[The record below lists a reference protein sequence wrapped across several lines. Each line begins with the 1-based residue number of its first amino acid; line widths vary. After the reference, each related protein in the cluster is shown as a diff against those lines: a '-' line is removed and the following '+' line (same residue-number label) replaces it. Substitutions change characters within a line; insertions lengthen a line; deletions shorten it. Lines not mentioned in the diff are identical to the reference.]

1 MHESSERNGVLRPAV
16 LGAALLLVAVA
27 AAQGAEP
34 QAPAGG
40 EQTEYF
46 KETLAWSFKWGTDAA
61 FTLSNVKSGSTNETS
76 DGTTNFDR
84 LWLRLY
90 GQLQYGD
97 RAKVVIDLFSADG
110 SDPWLYG
117 LYGEMRFDRRLGLRA
132 GLLPLTVGAWQERA
146 YPSRQPLIGAP
157 LLAQYLLPVHNASL
171 PTSPRDLVGWWPA
184 AQSSDSTAY
193 GSSSAAAS
201 TSPAQGTGS
210 AYNPATVDYASAAIA
225 SEHYWDTG
233 VELFGQEGG
242 LRYRLALLQGTPG
255 LSATKSL
262 TDKDGVSTEAR
273 LTYRVSAALRFGTS
287 FSRGPY
293 LRNSARASLPSGV
306 RQGDLRQDLAGGD
319 VQITHK
325 GITVVAEY
333 MWTRFGTAFTKV
345 GPWPQRASLD
355 ARGYWAEASVEV
367 VSGLTLAGRV
377 SGLRFGSIDDG
388 YGSQLRWTPNVW
400 RAETGVT
407 YRFWDDGAAVKAV
420 YQRTRVDSEP
430 SRIEDLV
437 ALQLAFSH

>member
-1 MHESSERNGVLRPAV
+1 MHQSCERAGVLRPAV
-16 LGAALLLVAVA
+16 LSAALLLAAAA

-34 QAPAGG
+34 PARASG

-61 FTLSNVKSGSTNETS
+61 FTASNLKSGSTNETN

-97 RAKVVIDLFSADG
+97 RAKVVIDLFSADA

-132 GLLPLTVGAWQERA
+132 GMLPLTVGAWQERA

-157 LLAQYLLPVHNASL
+157 LLAQYLLPVHSASL
-171 PTSPRDLVGWWPA
+171 PTSPRDLVGWWPT
-184 AQSSDSTAY
+184 AQSSSATAY
-193 GSSSAAAS
+193 GSSASSAGSTSAA
-201 TSPAQGTGS
+201 QETGS
-210 AYNPATVDYASAAIA
+210 AYNPATADGASAAIA
-225 SEHYWDTG
+225 YEHCWDTG

-242 LRYRLALLQGTPG
+242 LHYRLAVLAGTPG
-255 LSATKSL
+255 LPATKAL
-262 TDKDGVSTEAR
+262 KDKDGISTEGR
-273 LTYRVSAALRFGTS
+273 LTYRVSQTLRLGAS

-293 LRNSARASLPSGV
+293 PRNSALLPSGV

-325 GITVVAEY
+325 SVTLVAEY
-333 MWTRFGTAFTKV
+333 LWTRFGTAFTKV

-355 ARGYWAEASVEV
+355 ARGYWAEVAVEV
-367 VSGLTLAGRV
+367 VAGLTLAGRV

-388 YGSQLRWTPNVW
+388 YGYRLRWTPNVW

-407 YRFWDDGAAVKAV
+407 YRFWDDVAAVKAA
-420 YQRTRVDSEP
+420 YQRTRVDSAP
-430 SRIEDLV
+430 SRIENLV

>member
-1 MHESSERNGVLRPAV
+1 MHKSSKRIGVSRPAALGVALV
-16 LGAALLLVAVA
+16 LAAVA

-61 FTLSNVKSGSTNETS
+61 FTAANIKSGSTNEEN

-84 LWLRLY
+84 LWVRLY

-97 RAKVVIDLFSADG
+97 RAKVVIDLFSANG

-117 LYGEMRFDRRLGLRA
+117 LYGEMRFNRHLGLRA
-132 GLLPLTVGAWQERA
+132 GMLPLTVGAWQERA

-171 PTSPRDLVGWWPA
+171 PASPRDFAWSTTQPSY
-184 AQSSDSTAY
+184 SSAY
-193 GSSSAAAS
+193 GSSASSSAS
-201 TSPAQGTGS
+201 TSATAAGGAAYS
-210 AYNPATVDYASAAIA
+210 ADDASASIA

-242 LRYRLALLQGTPG
+242 LHYRLAVLDGTPG
-255 LSATKSL
+255 LPATKSL
-262 TDKDGVSTEAR
+262 KDKDGVSTEAR
-273 LTYRVSAALRFGTS
+273 LTYRVSEALRLGTS

-293 LRNSARASLPSGV
+293 LRNSVRASLPGGV
-306 RQGDLRQDLAGGD
+306 SQGDLRQDLAGGD

-325 GITVVAEY
+325 RVTVVAEY
-333 MWTRFGTAFTKV
+333 LWTRFGTAFTKA
-345 GPWPQRASLD
+345 GPWPERASLD

-367 VSGLTLAGRV
+367 VSGLTLAGRW

-400 RAETGVT
+400 RVETGVT
-407 YRFWDDGAAVKAV
+407 YRFWDDGAAVKAA

-430 SRIEDLV
+430 SRIENLV